1 MLVNASSIFGN
12 IDLAKKAHQ
21 LAIQI
26 SSLSKAEDVDLCKD
40 KTHWAAS
47 NTEWS
52 AEYFMTEN
60 YFSAKYFLKN
70 AINALAYTV
79 IEDCTQASNILI
91 AKNELTKLYDSV
103 A

>member
-1 MLVNASSIFGN
+1 
-12 IDLAKKAHQ
+12 
-21 LAIQI
+21 
-26 SSLSKAEDVDLCKD
+26 
-40 KTHWAAS
+40 
-47 NTEWS
+47 
-52 AEYFMTEN
+52 MTEN